1 MPGPRGRVV
10 VGTEIVALGVIG
22 FSANCLVVMANTIG
36 IEKQNPGALA
46 RGWGLIH
53 IFLGIMMVVVGVATV
68 MTSAVLGNDAISGF
82 FGTALAWFGFFW
94 IFFGSTLVLGADLRP
109 VGHISIPFAI
119 VDLWFTYGSLSVY
132 QKLGIS
138 GAPGQIGPGLY
149 SFTILL
155 VILTVVFILLWP
167 GTHGKA
173 GALKVNA
180 YLLIILALLG
190 FYIAFGFFFPGFPG
204 GALPF

>member
-1 MPGPRGRVV
+1 MTRQRMPGPRGRVV

-68 MTSAVLGNDAISGF
+68 RTSAVLGNDVISGF
-82 FGTALAWFGFFW
+82 FGIALAWV
-94 IFFGSTLVLGADLRP
+94 VL
-109 VGHISIPFAI
+109 F
-119 VDLWFTYGSLSVY
+119 
-132 QKLGIS
+132 
-138 GAPGQIGPGLY
+138 
-149 SFTILL
+149 
-155 VILTVVFILLWP
+155 LLWP

-180 YLLIILALLG
+180 YLLIILALLV

>member
-1 MPGPRGRVV
+1 M

-36 IEKQNPGALA
+36 VEKKNPEKLA
-46 RGWGLIH
+46 GPWGLVH
-53 IFLGIMMVVVGVATV
+53 IFLGIMMVVVGIATV
-68 MTSAVLGNDAISGF
+68 MVNAVGNDKISGF
-82 FGTALAWFGFFW
+82 FGTALAWYGFFW
-94 IFFGSTLVLGADLRP
+94 IFFGSTLVLGYDLRP

-119 VDLWFTYGSLSVY
+119 VDLWFIYGSLKVY
-132 QKLGIS
+132 ETLGVPS
-138 GAPGQIGPGLY
+138 GALGTIGPGLY

-167 GTHGKA
+167 GTHGRA
-173 GALKVNA
+173 WALKVNA

-190 FYIAFGFFFPGFPG
+190 FYIAFGFFFPGFPDG
-204 GALPF
+204 NLPI

>member
-1 MPGPRGRVV
+1 M

-22 FSANCLVVMANTIG
+22 FSANCLVVVLNTIG
-36 IEKQNPGALA
+36 VEKKAPEKLPGS
-46 RGWGLIH
+46 WGLAH
-53 IFLGIMMVVVGVATV
+53 IFLGIMMVVVGVTTV

-94 IFFGSTLVLGADLRP
+94 IFFGSTLVLGFDLRP
-109 VGHISIPFAI
+109 VGQISIPFAI
-119 VDLWFTYGSLSVY
+119 VDLWFINGSLTVY

-138 GAPGQIGPGLY
+138 GAPGQVGPGLY
-149 SFTILL
+149 SFTLLL
-155 VILTVVFILLWP
+155 VILTIVFLLLWP
-167 GTHGKA
+167 GTHGRA
-173 GALKVNA
+173 GALKINA

>member
-1 MPGPRGRVV
+1 MPGPRGRFV

-36 IEKQNPGALA
+36 IEKKNPEKLPQ
-46 RGWGLIH
+46 GWGLIH
-53 IFLGIMMVVVGVATV
+53 IVLGILM
-68 MTSAVLGNDAISGF
+68 
-82 FGTALAWFGFFW
+82 
-94 IFFGSTLVLGADLRP
+94 
-109 VGHISIPFAI
+109 
-119 VDLWFTYGSLSVY
+119 
-132 QKLGIS
+132 
-138 GAPGQIGPGLY
+138 
-149 SFTILL
+149 
-155 VILTVVFILLWP
+155 WP